1 MANDPDNRQPGS
13 NIHPPVTIG
22 GKPLLFVTCE
32 PSAVTPNSYPLAA
45 AWTTGP
51 TASITHRLIKPLS
64 DWTDR
69 AWDYDAQQRHG
80 IDQRHLFDHGVPCT
94 RVAEELGTL
103 LETHIAISVV
113 VGLERQWLGELML
126 LLPDDVQIQTLSL
139 IDLVLAIGTHTGV
152 DDQTLALHAAGD
164 WARALQDVDA
174 AERVAR
180 WAKLVQATLD
190 VALLLKRIG
199 TRTTIYLPET
209 LLRRTHKGERS

>member
-1 MANDPDNRQPGS
+1 MTNDPDDNQPGS
-13 NIHPPVTIG
+13 DIHPPVTIG

-32 PSAVTPNSYPLAA
+32 ASAVTPNSYPLAA

-51 TASITHRLIKPLS
+51 SALVTHRLIKPIS

-80 IDQRHLFDHGVPCT
+80 IDQRHLFDHGVPGT

-126 LLPDDVQIQTLSL
+126 LLPEDTRIQTLSL

-152 DDQTLALHAAGD
+152 DDQTLALHAAGK
-164 WARALQDVDA
+164 WARALQDVAA

-190 VALLLKRIG
+190 VAVLLKRIDA
-199 TRTTIYLPET
+199 RKTIDLPAT